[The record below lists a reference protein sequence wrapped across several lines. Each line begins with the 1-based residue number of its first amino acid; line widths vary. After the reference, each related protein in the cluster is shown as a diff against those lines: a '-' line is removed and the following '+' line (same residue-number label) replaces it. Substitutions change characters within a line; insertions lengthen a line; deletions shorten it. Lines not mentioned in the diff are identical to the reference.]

1 MSISYEQKNENILNR
16 FENKEGKGSCR
27 AYKLRLTDG
36 CSMTLVSM
44 QGETFNEI
52 LVSQKRKWG
61 NRFESLTNV

>member
-1 MSISYEQKNENILNR
+1 MSISYQQKNENILNR
-16 FENKEGKGSCR
+16 FESKEGKGLCR
-27 AYKLRLTDG
+27 AYKLKLTDG